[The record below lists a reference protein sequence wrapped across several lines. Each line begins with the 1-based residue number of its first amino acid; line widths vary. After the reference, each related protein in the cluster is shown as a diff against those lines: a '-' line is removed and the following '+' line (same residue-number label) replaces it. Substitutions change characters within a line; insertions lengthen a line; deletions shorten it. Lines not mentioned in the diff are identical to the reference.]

1 MQIKLMAP
9 ALPVT
14 DFSINAAT
22 VIVGGVTIDT
32 SARQQDTATNIE
44 IRNNG
49 GTIAEGGS
57 GAYVA
62 QIDIPARRYTS
73 VQVPAQGSA
82 APTTTQQAV
91 PLDPNAV
98 VVTLW
103 PTV

>member
-1 MQIKLMAP
+1 MQIKLMTP
-9 ALPVT
+9 ALPVS
-14 DFSINAAT
+14 DFSINGAT
-22 VIVGGVTIDT
+22 VIVGGVTIDAF
-32 SARQQDTATNIE
+32 ARQQDTATSIE

-82 APTTTQQAV
+82 PPATTQQALA
-91 PLDPNAV
+91 LDPSAV